1 MARKLQSIF
10 LIGPAGRLEALLEE
24 PEPPNRIERAL
35 VVCHPHPQYGGTMHN
50 KVAFRIAKAGRSM
63 GAAVLRFNF
72 RGVGASS
79 GTYDAGRGE
88 QDDLRA
94 AMQYMQERYAGI
106 PLTVGGFSFG
116 SRVSLPVC
124 CGHPTVERI
133 VAVGTPVNRDD
144 DMSFLEGCGC
154 PKHFVHSTQDEFGS
168 RSNMERVFDMAG
180 EPKQLTWVEAS
191 DHFFSDALDALEDAV
206 RKALG

>member
-24 PEPPNRIERAL
+24 PEPPNRIERAF

-50 KVAFRIAKAGRSM
+50 KVAFRIARAGRST

-79 GTYDAGRGE
+79 GTYDAGEGE

-94 AMQYMQERYAGI
+94 AIQYMQERYAGI
-106 PLTVGGFSFG
+106 PLVVGGFSFG
-116 SRVSLPVC
+116 SRISLHVC

-133 VAVGTPVNRDD
+133 IAVGTPVNRG
-144 DMSFLEGCGC
+144 DMGFLEACGC
-154 PKHFVHSTQDEFGS
+154 PKYFVQSTRDEFGS
-168 RSNMERVFDMAG
+168 RSNVERVFATAG
-180 EPKQLTWVEAS
+180 EPKHLTWIDAS
-191 DHFFSDALDALEDAV
+191 DHFFSDSLDALEDVV

>member
-24 PEPPNRIERAL
+24 PEAPNRIERAV

-50 KVAFRIAKAGRSM
+50 KVVYRIAKAARST
-63 GAAVLRFNF
+63 GAVVLRFNF

-79 GTYDAGRGE
+79 GMYDGGEGE

-94 AMQYMQERYAGI
+94 AMQYMRERYAGI
-106 PLTVGGFSFG
+106 PLVVGGFSFG
-116 SRVSLPVC
+116 ARVGLRVC
-124 CGHPTVERI
+124 CGDSAVERM
-133 VAVGTPVNRDD
+133 VAVANPVRRG
-144 DMSFLEGCGC
+144 DMSFLKACGC
-154 PKHFVHSTQDEFGS
+154 PKHFVNSTQDEYAP
-168 RSNMERVFDMAG
+168 RDTVEQVFAMAG
-180 EPKQLTWVEAS
+180 EPKHLTWITAS

-206 RKALG
+206 RQALG